1 LYYRGV
7 ASGAQNSDVERV
19 REAVDIVAVVS
30 RYVALREAGGQMVG
44 LCPFHEDTKP
54 SFSVS
59 PTKQLFYCFGCGAGG
74 NVFTFLTQIEGLTFG
89 EALRKLAAEAGI
101 ELRGRRRDKAETEI
115 ASLKK
120 AVAFAADFYRSFLKA
135 NNEYAAAAQKY
146 LADRG
151 VTNESIEH
159 FGVGLAPNSWDA
171 LLSRASRA
179 GVSPDV
185 MEAAGL
191 VNRRKDGSGRY
202 DRFRARIVFPIYNV
216 MGEPVGFG
224 GRAFGPD
231 DEEAPKYINSP
242 NTAVY
247 DKSRIIYN
255 LDRARA
261 AITKAERILVV
272 EGYFDVLG
280 VHQVGVENVVATS
293 GTSLNDTMARTLVR
307 FARDIVMFFDGDTA
321 GRAATAR
328 AMSHLLEQ
336 GARVRVVIL
345 PGDEDPFDVAVS
357 RGREGIDDLIAS
369 SVDWLD
375 FIFASVREKHR
386 GDDVGSKL
394 AVIREVEGL
403 VSKVPSRVER
413 AFWMD
418 RFAKVL
424 GIDPGMIDLKG
435 GASRTSE
442 EGHEHAVRLDPETGL
457 LRVLLRYPK
466 MVEDYRHRLERITFY
481 DERVLRVVFLLREY
495 AGRDD
500 IIHRV
505 LEDLEPEDQRFV
517 TELVMFERPG
527 EDVGR
532 IASDCLRELDRRRQ
546 DRQLGDILERLSGGE
561 ADEAT
566 AQEVLDFVE
575 EKRRFLGLDEAGGD
589 VSS

>member
-1 LYYRGV
+1 LYYRIV
-7 ASGAQNSDVERV
+7 APDARNSDVERV

-30 RYVALREAGGQMVG
+30 RYVALRDAGGQMVG

-59 PTKQLFYCFGCGAGG
+59 PAKQLFYCFGCGAGG
-74 NVFTFLTQIEGLTFG
+74 NVFTFLTQIDGLTFG

-101 ELRGRRRDKAETEI
+101 ELRGRRRDGAETEI

-120 AVAFAADFYRSFLKA
+120 AVAFAADFYRSFLKG
-135 NNEYAAAAQKY
+135 NDEYAAAARKY
-146 LADRG
+146 LAGRG
-151 VTNESIEH
+151 VTDESIEH
-159 FGVGLAPNSWDA
+159 FAMGLAPKSWDA
-171 LLSRASRA
+171 LLARASRA

-191 VNRRKDGSGRY
+191 VKRRKEGSGRY

-216 MGEPVGFG
+216 MGETVGFG
-224 GRAFGPD
+224 GRAFAPD

-242 NTAVY
+242 NTAIY
-247 DKSRIIYN
+247 DKSRTIYN
-255 LDRARA
+255 LDRARV

-280 VHQVGVENVVATS
+280 VHQAGVENAVAVS

-321 GRAATAR
+321 GQTATAR

-336 GARVRVVIL
+336 GARVRVVVL

-357 RGREGIDDLIAS
+357 RGREGVDELISS

-375 FIFASVREKHR
+375 FVFAGVREKHR

-403 VSKVPSRVER
+403 VSKIPSRVER

-424 GIDPGMIDLKG
+424 GIDPGMINLKR
-435 GASRTSE
+435 GAPRFE
-442 EGHEHAVRLDPETGL
+442 DGPDHAVRLDPETSL
-457 LRVLLRYPK
+457 LRVLLRYPA
-466 MVEDYRHRLERITFY
+466 MVEDYRHRLERVTFY
-481 DERVLRVVFLLREY
+481 DERILRVVFLLREY

-505 LEDLEPEDQRFV
+505 LENLEPEDQRFV
-517 TELVMFERPG
+517 TELVMIERPG

-546 DRQLGDILERLSGGE
+546 DRQLGNILERLSGSE

-566 AQEVLDFVE
+566 AQEVLNFVE
-575 EKRRFLGLDEAGGD
+575 EKRRFLGLGGAGGD

>member
-1 LYYRGV
+1 MAEGTR
-7 ASGAQNSDVERV
+7 NSDVERV
-19 REAVDIVAVVS
+19 REAVDIVAVVN

-59 PTKQLFYCFGCGAGG
+59 PAKQLFYCFGCGAGG

-89 EALRKLAAEAGI
+89 ETLRKLAAEAGI
-101 ELRGRRRDKAETEI
+101 ELSGRRRDKAETEI

-135 NNEYAAAAQKY
+135 DDEYAAAARKY

-159 FGVGLAPNSWDA
+159 FGMGLAPNSWDA
-171 LLSRASRA
+171 LLGRASRA
-179 GVSPDV
+179 GLNPDV
-185 MEAAGL
+185 MEAAG
-191 VNRRKDGSGRY
+191 VVKRRKDGSGRY

-224 GRAFGPD
+224 GRAFGAEK
-231 DEEAPKYINSP
+231 EETPKYINSP
-242 NTAVY
+242 NTAIY
-247 DKSRIIYN
+247 DKSRTIYN

-261 AITKAERILVV
+261 AIAKAERILVV

-280 VHQVGVENVVATS
+280 VHQVGVENTVAAS

-307 FARDIVMFFDGDTA
+307 FAREVVMFFDGDTA
-321 GRAATAR
+321 GQAATAR

-336 GARVRVVIL
+336 GARVRVVVL
-345 PGDEDPFDVAVS
+345 PTDEDPFDIAVS
-357 RGREGIDDLIAS
+357 RGRESIDELINS
-369 SVDWLD
+369 SIDWLD
-375 FIFASVREKHR
+375 FVFAGVREKHR

-403 VSKVPSRVER
+403 VSKIPSRVER

-424 GIDPGMIDLKG
+424 GIDPGMIDMKR
-435 GASRTSE
+435 GAPQLPEDKRD
-442 EGHEHAVRLDPETGL
+442 HAACLDPETSL
-457 LRVLLRYPK
+457 LRVLLRYPG
-466 MVEDYRHRLERITFY
+466 MVEDYSHRLERVTFY

-505 LEDLEPEDQRFV
+505 LEGLEPEDQRFV
-517 TELVMFERPG
+517 TELVMIERPG

-546 DRQLGDILERLSGGE
+546 DRQLGDILERLSDGE
-561 ADEAT
+561 ADEVT
-566 AQEVLDFVE
+566 AQEALDFVE
-575 EKRRFLGLDEAGGD
+575 EKRRFLGLDDTGGG